1 MKKTNFEKLKEL
13 KEHEAAY
20 ILSFMPAHVM
30 TIQNATGA
38 DNLDAFDKNEDS
50 IEIIISWLKND
61 YDEKKGFKLYLF
73 GETQYITSKELK
85 QYDYL
90 EDSHND
96 YGEYF
101 ESEDE
106 EE

>member
-38 DNLDAFDKNEDS
+38 DNLDAFDKMR
-50 IEIIISWLKND
+50 IALKS
-61 YDEKKGFKLYLF
+61 LYH
-73 GETQYITSKELK
+73 G
-85 QYDYL
+85 
-90 EDSHND
+90 
-96 YGEYF
+96 
-101 ESEDE
+101 
-106 EE
+106 